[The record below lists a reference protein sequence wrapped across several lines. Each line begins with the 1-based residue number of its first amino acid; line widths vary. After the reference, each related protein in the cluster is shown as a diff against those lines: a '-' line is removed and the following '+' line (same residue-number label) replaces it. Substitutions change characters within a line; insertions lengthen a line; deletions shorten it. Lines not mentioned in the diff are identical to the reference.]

1 MLGRALITNP
11 NPNAKIP
18 SPIHRRPPKPHGAL
32 LLLLLLFLPTISSA
46 PSTPQTQ
53 SNEDEAFISAIIS
66 LLSRATVVAELKAND
81 SSMPFEMSITR
92 FWGNEGVRGRVVSDN
107 ITTNGQLRYF
117 IAFQLMHR

>member
-1 MLGRALITNP
+1 MAP
-11 NPNAKIP
+11 
-18 SPIHRRPPKPHGAL
+18 L

-66 LLSRATVVAELKAND
+66 LLSRATVVAELRAND

-92 FWGNEGVRGRVVSDN
+92 FVMKATVKETENYLSIGDDDKMNNLMINMKRVY
-107 ITTNGQLRYF
+107 TW
-117 IAFQLMHR
+117 